1 MQTIKNNSE
10 QISHLTCGMPA
21 QEVTIEFI
29 ENLRCLPGFE
39 VYVTPDPDAFPND
52 ESDPRRVT
60 CKSETLE
67 VYSMKNEAGE
77 LMTYIYSPSLFADF
91 REVLCDK
98 ENSAAHYFA
107 KVLAN
112 MQIG

>member
-1 MQTIKNNSE
+1 MQTITNNSE
-10 QISHLTCGMPA
+10 QISDFTCGMLPHEA
-21 QEVTIEFI
+21 TIEFI

-39 VYVTPDPDAFPND
+39 VYVTPAPGTTGKP
-52 ESDPRRVT
+52 
-60 CKSETLE
+60 ETLE
-67 VYSMKNEAGE
+67 FYSMKNEAGE
-77 LMTYIYSPSLFADF
+77 LMTYIYIPSLFAAF

-107 KVLAN
+107 KVIAN